1 MIAGHPEY
9 GCMISQEKTWTNF
22 DYDVQ
27 IMNVVPPGQKCM
39 PRSNSVRV
47 GTDRNRFQSFLGVV
61 Y

>member
-1 MIAGHPEY
+1 
-9 GCMISQEKTWTNF
+9 MISQEKTWTNF